1 MASTRRARL
10 SFTGHEVALVATRRT
25 TGGMARILIDGKRV
39 ATIDLDAGGTEYRRI
54 VFRRAFA
61 TGGRHS
67 IEIRP
72 VGDGR
77 VELDAFIVLR

>member
-1 MASTRRARL
+1 
-10 SFTGHEVALVATRRT
+10 LVA
-25 TGGMARILIDGKRV
+25 GD
-39 ATIDLDAGGTEYRRI
+39 DAGATQYRQL

-61 TGGRHS
+61 AGGRHS